1 MASEKPKRRTQA
13 ERSSETQERVIKAS
27 VELLRLKGYAGFRV
41 ADVTEMAGVS
51 RGAQSH
57 HFPTKVD
64 LVLSAIS
71 RVFDEAT
78 EASQMRIAAV
88 KPDDDVIETMIAD
101 ASDFFLGENF
111 SIGLDMLGAAGREP
125 ELRDAVQKIAR
136 SNRHLVEDMWIGLL
150 LTRGLSREDAED
162 VLWLVFSSIRGLS
175 VRLLW
180 QFDYE
185 RFERVKRITYQ
196 AARDLFERKSRL
208 SGEPDKPAKG
218 GTRKSTSPQ

>member
-1 MASEKPKRRTQA
+1 MATEKPKRRTQA
-13 ERSSETQERVIKAS
+13 ERSSETRERVISAAIA
-27 VELLRLKGYAGFRV
+27 LLRIKGYAGFRV
-41 ADVTEMAGVS
+41 ADVTEEAGVS

-57 HFPTKVD
+57 HFPAKVD

-71 RVFDEAT
+71 RVFAQAT
-78 EASQMRIAAV
+78 EASQLRIAAV
-88 KPDDDVIETMIAD
+88 KPDDDVIEAMIAD

-111 SIGLDMLGAAGREP
+111 SIGLDILGAAGREP
-125 ELRDAVQKIAR
+125 ELRDAVQEIAR

-180 QFDYE
+180 QFDSD
-185 RFERVKRITYQ
+185 RFERVKQITYQ
-196 AARDLFERKSRL
+196 AARELFDRKRRFFGENDLPTGR
-208 SGEPDKPAKG
+208 
-218 GTRKSTSPQ
+218 TRKGASQP

>member
-13 ERSSETQERVIKAS
+13 ERSSETQERVINAAID
-27 VELLRLKGYAGFRV
+27 LLRQKGYAGFRI
-41 ADVTEMAGVS
+41 ADVTEEAGVS

-71 RVFDEAT
+71 RVFTQAT
-78 EASQMRIAAV
+78 EESQWRVAAV
-88 KPDDDVIETMIAD
+88 KSDDDVIEAMIAD
-101 ASDFFLGENF
+101 ASDFFLGKNF
-111 SIGLDMLGAAGREP
+111 SIGLDILGAAGREP
-125 ELRDAVQKIAR
+125 ELRDAVQQVAR
-136 SNRHLVEDMWIGLL
+136 SNRQLVEDMWIGLL

-180 QFDYE
+180 QFDPE

-196 AARDLFERKSRL
+196 AARELFDRKRRFP
-208 SGEPDKPAKG
+208 GEVDKLKG
-218 GTRKSTSPQ
+218 RILKGNDQP